1 MRRFF
6 LPASVLPCVPI
17 VAMTLL
23 AHRALAGDGYGSAT
37 FVQAAPETPDLVAP
51 NAILPWHNG
60 SIFSIGQNIACLSDP
75 PIVEIRTQGYA
86 GFSLRPPN
94 FTPAVGEVFYTHLVL
109 SHPGNPC
116 AGSAVGLEML
126 LPAGVQPATSV
137 ANPAFCFAVL
147 PASPNFPTVRLHNFA
162 LDGEY
167 GCPQTFPQGLEG
179 VRITPPNG
187 GFGGSGA
194 WGMHRGFF
202 IELLIPLRASQ
213 PHAGAQSIRFR
224 VNPDIG
230 VVGYPSIPL
239 QVNNEV
245 VFRSAM
251 EDDLLALDICGLT
264 PRPQGCG

>member
-1 MRRFF
+1 MPRFVPSA
-6 LPASVLPCVPI
+6 LVLAAAS
-17 VAMTLL
+17 L
-23 AHRALAGDGYGSAT
+23 AAGDAIAQPLTDSGAGSFLLGAESTGT
-37 FVQAAPETPDLVAP
+37 FAPTDFAP
-51 NAILPWHNG
+51 TAILPWHNG
-60 SIFSIGQNIACLSDP
+60 DIFSIGQNIACLSDP
-75 PIVEIRTQGYA
+75 PILEIRTQGYA

-94 FTPAVGEVFYTHLVL
+94 YTPAVGEVFYTHLVL

-116 AGSAVGLEML
+116 AGSAVGLELL
-126 LPAGVQPATSV
+126 LPAGVQPATSA
-137 ANPAFCFAVL
+137 ANPAFCFAIL
-147 PASPNFPTVRLHNFA
+147 PASPNFPNSRLHNFA
-162 LDGEY
+162 LDSEY
-167 GCPQTFPQGLEG
+167 GCPQVFPQGLEG
-179 VRITPPNG
+179 LRIAPPNG

-213 PHAGAQSIRFR
+213 PHFGQPIRFR

-245 VFRSAM
+245 VFRHAM
-251 EDDLLALDICGLT
+251 EDDLLTLDICGIT